1 VLATRHWNFPV
12 MIACPRSGQ
21 VYTVATTADALK
33 TLTTTWPVA
42 DGEAFVNAV
51 EVCEDVT
58 TGTATPEDARLAFLE
73 AADEAKVVYELIAL
87 STQSEPIQI
96 VRRD

>member
-1 VLATRHWNFPV
+1 VVATRHWIFPV

-33 TLTTTWPVA
+33 MLTTTWPVA
-42 DGEAFVNAV
+42 YGKAFLTAL
-51 EVCEDVT
+51 EVCEAVT

-87 STQSEPIQI
+87 PTPSEPI
-96 VRRD
+96 